1 MIDISKNADLKPI
14 RIMPHNDVAEQMLL
28 GTLLCNNEYYNKI
41 SDFLKP
47 EHFYI
52 PIHQKIYE
60 SIQKFIEKGM
70 LASTVSLKNF
80 FDQDTSLHD
89 MKGSDYLNAI
99 AAFGTSIINVIDY
112 SKLLLS
118 LYIKRQLI
126 EFGEDVVNTAFIEDL
141 DNNGQEQLEEIE
153 NKLFKLS
160 ENNQNN
166 KGEFVH
172 LRNNLLASIEKIQSA
187 YKHKD
192 TVTGISSG
200 FTDLDNLLGG
210 FQNSDLL
217 ILAGRPSM
225 GKTAVVVNMAYN
237 AAKFLEKKFES
248 ERKQHEKNLSNEK
261 LIAPSIGIFSLEMSG
276 EQLATRL
283 ISMISGISSSR
294 LRSGHMNQEDFSK
307 VVYANKDMQNMP
319 IFIDDTP
326 ALSISAL
333 RTRARRLKRK
343 NNLSLL
349 VIDYLQLLKGS
360 SKYSEGNRV
369 LEISEITQGL
379 KTIAKELNIPIIALS
394 QLSRAVELREDK
406 RPLLSDLRESG
417 SIEQDA
423 DIVMFIFRED
433 YYLMRKR
440 PKEGTVEHE
449 KWQNEMDNVMNV
461 TELIIAKQRNGPI
474 GAVKVHFDS
483 KTTRF
488 TDFIE
493 KEKYF

>member
-1 MIDISKNADLKPI
+1 MIDTSKTTDTSHI

-41 SDFLKP
+41 SDILRP
-47 EHFYI
+47 EYFYI

-80 FDQDTSLHD
+80 FDQDTSLQD
-89 MKGSDYLNAI
+89 MKGGEYLNI
-99 AAFGTSIINVIDY
+99 LAAFGSSIINVLDY
-112 SKLLLS
+112 SKLLFS

-126 EFGEDVVNTAFIEDL
+126 EFGQEVVNTAYTEDL
-141 DNNGQEQLEEIE
+141 DNNGEEQLEEIE

-160 ENNQNN
+160 ESNQSN

-187 YKHKD
+187 FKHKD
-192 TVTGISSG
+192 SVTGTASG
-200 FTDLDNLLGG
+200 FKDLDSLLGG
-210 FQNSDLL
+210 FQNSDLI

-225 GKTAVVVNMAYN
+225 GKTAIVVNMAYN
-237 AAKFLEKKFES
+237 ATKFLQKKFQDEKQQKAKNVVS
-248 ERKQHEKNLSNEK
+248 EKIIE
-261 LIAPSIGIFSLEMSG
+261 PSIGIFSLEMSG

-283 ISMISGISSSR
+283 ISMISGISSSK
-294 LRSGHMNQEDFSK
+294 LRSGHMNQEDFAK

-326 ALSISAL
+326 ALSIAAL

-343 NNLSLL
+343 NNVSLI
-349 VIDYLQLLKGS
+349 VVDYLQLLKGS
-360 SKYSEGNRV
+360 SKYSESNRV
-369 LEISEITQGL
+369 LEVSEITQGL

-474 GAVKVHFDS
+474 GTVKIHFDS
-483 KTTRF
+483 KTTKF
-488 TDFIE
+488 TDHVE